1 MPIIIAERYKF
12 HKAEQEESESVRQYL
27 AKLQKFAETC
37 EFGAYRGEAIRDRF
51 VCGLHSQAI
60 QRKLLAEATLTL
72 QTAVEKALA
81 SELTDKEAS
90 GFHGDSHDVRK
101 VERTF
106 PECFRCGKAN
116 HSAEKCFHRNARCLG
131 CQKKGHI
138 VSYKVPGEP
147 CIEGQGRRK

>member
-12 HKAEQEESESVRQYL
+12 HKAEQEESESVKQYL
-27 AKLQKFAETC
+27 AKLQKFA
-37 EFGAYRGEAIRDRF
+37 AIRDRF

-116 HSAEKCFHRNARCLG
+116 HSAEKCFHRNARCHG

-138 VSYKVPGEP
+138 VSYEVPGEP